1 VTSAIDTNVL
11 IALLSGTETESD
23 AANRSLT
30 EAASD
35 GALVICPAVYAEL
48 MATPGLDEEELN
60 TFLEDTDVEVDWG
73 MRAET
78 WKAAGRAFRS
88 YARRRRKQKG
98 DDGPRRILADF
109 LIGAHASAEA
119 NRVLTLDPQ
128 LYKAN
133 FEALEVIV
141 PRPA

>member
-23 AANRSLT
+23 AASRALAG
-30 EAASD
+30 AASD

-48 MATPGLDEEELN
+48 MATPGLDEEELD
-60 TFLEDTDVEVDWG
+60 TFLKDTDVAVDWT
-73 MRAET
+73 MSSEIWRV
-78 WKAAGRAFRS
+78 AGRAFRS
-88 YARRRRKQKG
+88 YAGRRRKQKG
-98 DDGPRRILADF
+98 DDGPRRILSDF

-133 FEALEVIV
+133 FEALEVVV
-141 PRPA
+141 PQPA